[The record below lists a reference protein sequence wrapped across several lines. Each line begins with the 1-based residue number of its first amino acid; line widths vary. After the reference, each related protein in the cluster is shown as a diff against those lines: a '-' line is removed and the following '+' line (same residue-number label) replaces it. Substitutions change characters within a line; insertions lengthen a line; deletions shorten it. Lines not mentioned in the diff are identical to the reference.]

1 MTVKALDQE
10 NVVESEIV
18 DSVSDD
24 EQLSLT
30 DGPSIDALKA
40 EEQNGHVEDLPVL
53 EDSEIKGILEAVLFV
68 SHDPVTVE
76 KFSSVL
82 EEVPKSKIVE
92 MLKLLQ
98 ADYEREGRGVCLSEV
113 AGGFLLATRPDCGTY
128 LRRLSK
134 TKSSSKLS
142 PSALEALAIVSYKQ
156 PITRLDI
163 EKIRGVE
170 TSGVLRTLLDQ
181 KLVRIVGRQDV
192 PGRPILYGTSKQFLQ
207 RFGLRDLR
215 DLPPLKE
222 IQDLGNPATLALP
235 FGEDDL
241 PSDSA
246 SSEGNV
252 DLPA

>member
-1 MTVKALDQE
+1 MTVKTLGQE
-10 NVVESEIV
+10 DCVEAEAVESVTE
-18 DSVSDD
+18 
-24 EQLSLT
+24 EPQLSIA
-30 DGPSIDALKA
+30 DGPSIDVLKQ
-40 EEQNGHVEDLPVL
+40 EEQNGSFDESVDFA
-53 EDSEIKGILEAVLFV
+53 DSEIKGILEAVLFV
-68 SHDPVTVE
+68 SHDPVTVD
-76 KFSSVL
+76 KLSTVL
-82 EEVPKSKIVE
+82 EGVPKSKIIEV
-92 MLKLLQ
+92 LRILQ
-98 ADYEREGRGVCLSEV
+98 SDYESEGRGLCLSEV
-113 AGGFLLATRPDCGTY
+113 AGGFLLATRPDCGMFI
-128 LRRLSK
+128 RRLSK

-156 PITRLDI
+156 PITRSDI

-222 IQDLGNPATLALP
+222 IQDLGNPVTLALP
-235 FGEDDL
+235 FDEGEA
-241 PSDSA
+241 PSDTA
-246 SSEGNV
+246 STEGNG

>member
-1 MTVKALDQE
+1 MTVKALRQE
-10 NVVESEIV
+10 ESIESEE
-18 DSVSDD
+18 DDCVSED
-24 EQLSLT
+24 QRLSIA
-30 DGPSIDALKA
+30 DGPSIDLLK
-40 EEQNGHVEDLPVL
+40 EEERNGNGIETSDLA
-53 EDSEIKGILEAVLFV
+53 DSEIKGILEAVLFV
-68 SHDPVTVE
+68 SHDPVTVD
-76 KFSSVL
+76 KLSTVL
-82 EEVPKSKIVE
+82 ETVPKSKILE
-92 MLKLLQ
+92 TLRDLQ
-98 ADYEREGRGVCLSEV
+98 SDYESEGRGLCLSEV

-128 LRRLSK
+128 IRRLSK
-134 TKSSSKLS
+134 TKSTSKLS

-222 IQDLGNPATLALP
+222 IQDLGNPSTLALP
-235 FGEDDL
+235 FGDDEL
-241 PSDSA
+241 PSDVA
-246 SSEGNV
+246 SSEGSA

>member
-1 MTVKALDQE
+1 MTVKVFGQE
-10 NVVESEIV
+10 NLIESEV
-18 DSVSDD
+18 DECETE
-24 EQLSLT
+24 EQRLSIS
-30 DGPSIDALKA
+30 DGPSLDVLK
-40 EEQNGHVEDLPVL
+40 EEELNGNAVETSELAV
-53 EDSEIKGILEAVLFV
+53 SEIKGILEAVLFV
-68 SHDPVTVE
+68 SHDPVTVD
-76 KFSSVL
+76 KLASVL
-82 EEVPKSKIVE
+82 EGIPKSKIVE
-92 MLKLLQ
+92 TLRDLQ
-98 ADYEREGRGVCLSEV
+98 ADYECEGRGLCLSEV

-128 LRRLSK
+128 IRRLSK
-134 TKSSSKLS
+134 TKSTSKLS

-222 IQDLGNPATLALP
+222 IQDLGHPATLALP
-235 FGEDDL
+235 FGEDEL
-241 PSDSA
+241 PSDVA
-246 SSEGNV
+246 SSEGSP